1 MHSIQSFPKAAV
13 PQRIP
18 LNNNSL
24 KNNTLSQ
31 SLPQVSFGA
40 SGDFG
45 ERLSAKAKEMGPG
58 KLFKYGLIALGALT
72 GSTTLLS
79 NYSYEENPGSTR
91 SVVYSR
97 YSSDGFWKDS
107 DGSIAV
113 KKSGYVSTYGQFFAE
128 NLPFDVRPQ
137 QVRDTFQ
144 PFSREG
150 VKIDGNNQGADQGI
164 DIQIIFSIDGGPD
177 KIKDETTGKER
188 DVKEEERDPYY
199 KISLPLLASKIIGT
213 YEFNKDNPSY
223 QRQAAYFATP
233 EINTRLGDMMKMVY
247 YTKVVPVLQESLNI
261 AATKFNASDIH
272 ENRQRLED
280 MILNG
285 YKTKMKNAEGK
296 EIEVVLIKPLEQ
308 KLLEN
313 GIRLKNFELT
323 KFDTPDF
330 LSTLNQQR
338 TNISIE
344 KNTLDLE
351 TQKFTA
357 QKDQVRSKVQAEFA
371 SKLEKQ
377 RGVNQSE
384 LATKLGEVEQAKET
398 AKTKEQEGLGY
409 QNEQV
414 AKANGDAEKLVLE
427 AEKEAATILKN
438 ANIKKAES
446 EAEAA
451 KIFNGIV
458 APAKLEAE
466 AKRKLGEMLRKHPEY
481 LEQLRIAAAAKNQE
495 AIAKLIEGMLL
506 SPDSSPVDVLRSVSG
521 SSVQTKPLPPQQPVA
536 PTAGD
541 K

>member
-1 MHSIQSFPKAAV
+1 MNSIQSFHKAAV
-13 PQRIP
+13 PQRIVQKESTP
-18 LNNNSL
+18 SHYH
-24 KNNTLSQ
+24 
-31 SLPQVSFGA
+31 PQVRFAG

-45 ERLSAKAKEMGPG
+45 ERLASKAKEMGPG
-58 KLFKYGLIALGALT
+58 KLFKYGLITLGALAGT
-72 GSTTLLS
+72 TTLLS
-79 NYSYEENPGSTR
+79 NYRYEENPGSTR

-107 DGSIAV
+107 DGSISV
-113 KKSGYVSTYGQFFAE
+113 KKSGYVSPLGLFFAE

-164 DIQIIFSIDGGPD
+164 DIQIIYSIDGGAD
-177 KIKDETTGKER
+177 KIVDEATGKER
-188 DVKEEERDPYY
+188 DVKEEERDPHY
-199 KISLPLLASKIIGT
+199 KKSLPLLASKIVGT

-223 QRQAAYFATP
+223 QRQAAQFATP
-233 EINTRLGDMMKMVY
+233 EINTKLGDMMKMVY

-272 ENRQRLED
+272 ENRQKLED

-285 YKTKMKNAEGK
+285 YKVKMKNADNK
-296 EIEVVLIKPLEQ
+296 EIEVVLIKPLSE

-330 LSTLNQQR
+330 LSELNQRR

-357 QKDQVRSKVQAEFA
+357 QKDQVRSKVQAEYS
-371 SKLEKQ
+371 SKLEAQ
-377 RGVNQSE
+377 RGKNQSE
-384 LATKLGEVEQAKET
+384 LARELGSVEKAKET
-398 AKTKEQEGLGY
+398 AKSREQEGLGY

-414 AKANGDAEKLVLE
+414 AKANGEAEKLVLE
-427 AEKEAATILKN
+427 AEKEAATILKD
-438 ANIKKAES
+438 AQIKKANA

-451 KIFNGIV
+451 KVFNNIV

-506 SPDSSPVDVLRSVSG
+506 SPDSSPVDVLRAVSG
-521 SSVQTKPLPPQQPVA
+521 SSVQTKPLTPQQPTPPPVQE
-536 PTAGD
+536 
-541 K
+541 KK